1 MTAPDGNLPAALDKL
16 NAAITA
22 IAEPVKGWHAD
33 GVNSRRVSTNS
44 WCAMTAKAGGAGR
57 NVPPRSTPPVYIDAL
72 MLRSDIDA
80 TVKAFDPAGTS
91 TPDRLHRI
99 ASGRWRP
106 QDAER
111 LELLAAD
118 LERWTVAIKS
128 LLEPEHVKSVSAPCP
143 ACGATTAY
151 RQNKIRERVR
161 QAALQIVASTGC
173 RCLAAM
179 PIGCPSN
186 TYCCARCWASTPRRA
201 SSGSLL
207 TLPKSLLAADKSLLA
222 FAG

>member
-33 GVNSRRVSTNS
+33 GVKLAPSLYEQLV
-44 WCAMTAKAGGAGR
+44 CDVTAKAGERAGTFHR
-57 NVPPRSTPPVYIDAL
+57 ASTPPVYIDAL

-151 RQNKIRERVR
+151 RQNKIGERVR

-173 RCLAAM
+173 RCLVCNAHW
-179 PIGCPSN
+179 PPEQYLLLCKVLGFD
-186 TYCCARCWASTPRRA
+186 TP
-201 SSGSLL
+201 
-207 TLPKSLLAADKSLLA
+207 
-222 FAG
+222 AGVVG